1 MKVLLTSPYYPPHI
15 GGVEVHAMNLARG
28 LVERGYEVEVITS
41 EGNDEHSKKE
51 IWVGVDTRQN

>member
-1 MKVLLTSPYYPPHI
+1 
-15 GGVEVHAMNLARG
+15 MNLARG
-28 LVERGYEVEVITS
+28 LVKRGYEVEVITS